1 MSDTLFHLCSTKS
14 GVDTDKR
21 RKKTLF
27 FFLTGAFE
35 APPLSKKKEE
45 PDEGRVWSGRSA
57 VEVAPGVQ

>member
-1 MSDTLFHLCSTKS
+1 MFHLCSTKS

-35 APPLSKKKEE
+35 APPLSKKKRKNLMKDVFGLEE
-45 PDEGRVWSGRSA
+45 VLWK
-57 VEVAPGVQ
+57 